1 MTKTIIKIL
10 FVLTLASCDRHISDN
25 SETLAKKD
33 TLNNSTILQADK
45 TTGEF
50 NLEKTLTVLNEK
62 KQDSTN
68 KSEIRFYFFQPPFR
82 GLYEFYKINFSDS
95 ILLFK
100 QFTLIRPDG
109 SGNDSVYLIKT
120 TKLTRQNLQTISTL
134 QDKSM
139 FWNLKT
145 LIESDRYPF
154 DSDTYIYEAVRIEK
168 NKNEKHQHH
177 HLVYSHAPTNKD
189 FINFGQYLRQIAGQ
203 KSTYKE

>member
-10 FVLTLASCDRHISDN
+10 FVLTFVSCDRQSSDN
-25 SETLAKKD
+25 NETLTKKD
-33 TLNNSTILQADK
+33 TLNNPTILQADK

-50 NLEKTLTVLNEK
+50 NLEKTLAVLNEE
-62 KQDSTN
+62 KQDKAN
-68 KSEIRFYFFQPPFR
+68 KPETRFYFFQPPLR

-100 QFTLIRPDG
+100 QFTQIRPDG
-109 SGNDSVYLIKT
+109 SGKDSVYLIKI
-120 TKLTRQNLQTISTL
+120 TKLTRQNLQTIAAL

-154 DSDTYIYEAVRIEK
+154 DSDTYIYESIRIEK
-168 NKNEKHQHH
+168 NKNDSHQHH
-177 HLVYSHAPTNKD
+177 HLVYSYAPTNKD
-189 FINFGQYLRQIAGQ
+189 FINFGQYIRLIAGQ
-203 KSTYKE
+203 KNTYKE